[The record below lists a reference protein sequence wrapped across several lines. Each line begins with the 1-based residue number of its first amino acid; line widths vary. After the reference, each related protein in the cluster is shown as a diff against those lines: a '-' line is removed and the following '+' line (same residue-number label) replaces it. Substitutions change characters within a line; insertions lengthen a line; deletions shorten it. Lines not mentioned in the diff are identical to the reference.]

1 MRDDNDFFDDLI
13 DDDTETFASE
23 FSDADDDFDEDDEDA
38 DPYKV
43 RSAVLVK
50 NGLLALLTMKTNE
63 SGGQIVRVDPR
74 ETLPTAQ
81 RYDDAESA
89 VKWFNQSLA
98 TSGRNGWAI
107 IYDGE
112 PLFG

>member
-13 DDDTETFASE
+13 DDETETFDAE
-23 FSDADDDFDEDDEDA
+23 FDETDEDEDDDEPSD
-38 DPYKV
+38 V
-43 RSAVLVK
+43 RTAVLCK

-63 SGGQIVRVDPR
+63 RGGQIVRVDPR
-74 ETLPTAQ
+74 ESLPTAQ
-81 RYDDAESA
+81 RYDDAASA
-89 VKWFNQSLA
+89 VKWFNRSLA